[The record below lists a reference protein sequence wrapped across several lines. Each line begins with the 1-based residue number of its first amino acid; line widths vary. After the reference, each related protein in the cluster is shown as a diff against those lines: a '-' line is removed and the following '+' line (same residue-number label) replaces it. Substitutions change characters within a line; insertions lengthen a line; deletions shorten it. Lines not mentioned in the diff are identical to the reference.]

1 MRRLNTSDSAAQLR
15 ERASAAL
22 AHANGLVNANEHDE
36 AIAYYEE
43 AADAYALLKE
53 ERWNMLTCVFNLGLC
68 LRQADRLDAAIGA
81 FTRALALAEDQRTP
95 FDTERERKT
104 VQCKTHD
111 ELGKVLADKQSFTE
125 SLHHFTT
132 ALDIA
137 KTMRDSL
144 ELQGIIRRHMANVLE
159 DKGDTDQA
167 LAVCGQALE
176 DLRTAGSEPYE
187 IYQTTVDLATVH
199 IVRDEYTTAVDLLHE
214 AINGFESLPGAESA
228 IAYARASLA
237 NALRFLGRFAEAE
250 RQYALADGMF
260 RMSGRRSSIAY
271 NLQNSAVNY
280 AEQGK
285 WEAAD
290 RAYAEALSKF
300 EELGVSDYE
309 TGRTLM
315 NHSETIRLT
324 GDPER
329 AEAVCRRA
337 IAVLDRA
344 EGAGGLLGMALT
356 GLGCCL
362 KDQQRLPEAEA
373 ALMESVRLIE
383 QNEGSAYSLAYA
395 EMDLGVVIADQ
406 CRFDEAAPHFER
418 AREEFLRC
426 GMHYEANLVNRE
438 EADALRRESERAHD
452 AEKKDALLVEALSLA
467 VRAAVDADERRFQF
481 PASDARM
488 RWIQRVAEPSRE
500 LALSLAA
507 DAQDPGLVSE
517 LVASWRT
524 SGVVSPSS
532 GLERAR
538 GGDPGRP
545 PHHPAQ
551 ATVPITG
558 VMATDAENG
567 VGGVGSVG
575 GLGGLGD
582 PPGGVRGSANAAGR
596 SIGPNLVMPHGSRS
610 TLSAYAP
617 DLALRRKVR
626 YR

>member
-344 EGAGGLLGMALT
+344 EEAGRLLGMAYT
-356 GLGCCL
+356 ALGCCL
-362 KDQQRLPEAEA
+362 KDQQRLFDAEK
-373 ALMESVRLIE
+373 ALAESIRLIAH
-383 QNEGSAYSLAYA
+383 NEGSSYSRAHA
-395 EMDLGVVIADQ
+395 EMNLGVVVAKRL
-406 CRFDEAAPHFER
+406 RFDEAAAHFER
-418 AREEFLRC
+418 ARENFLRC

-438 EADALRRESERAHD
+438 EANALQRESERADD

-507 DAQDPGLVSE
+507 DAQDAGLVSE

-545 PHHPAQ
+545 PRHPAQ

-558 VMATDAENG
+558 VMVTDAENG
-567 VGGVGSVG
+567 VGGVGSVE
-575 GLGGLGD
+575 GLGD

-596 SIGPNLVMPHGSRS
+596 RSGPNLVMPHSSRS

>member
-1 MRRLNTSDSAAQLR
+1 MSAL
-15 ERASAAL
+15 ERA
-22 AHANGLVNANEHDE
+22 NELSDAEDHTQ

-43 AADAYALLKE
+43 ALSAFARLDA
-53 ERWNMLTCVFNLGLC
+53 ERWNLLVCVFNLGLC
-68 LRQADRLDAAIGA
+68 LQQADRLDAAIDA
-81 FTRALALAEDQRTP
+81 FARALALAEDQRTP

-125 SLHHFTT
+125 SLSHLTT

-137 KTMRDSL
+137 TTMDDSL
-144 ELQGIIRRHMANVLE
+144 ELQGIIRRTMANVLE
-159 DKGDTDQA
+159 DEGRADDA
-167 LAVCGQALE
+167 LAVCEQALE
-176 DLRTAGSEPYE
+176 DLRKAGSAPYE
-187 IYQTTVDLATVH
+187 IHQTTLSLATIH
-199 IVRDEYTTAVDLLHE
+199 IVQDEHATAVDLLHE
-214 AINGFESLPGAESA
+214 AINGFESLPGTESA
-228 IAYARASLA
+228 IAHARASLA

-250 RQYALADGMF
+250 RQYILADGMF
-260 RMSGRRSSIAY
+260 RRSGRRSSIAY

-290 RAYAEALSKF
+290 KAYREALSEF
-300 EELGVSDYE
+300 RELGVSDYE
-309 TGRTLM
+309 TSRTLM

-344 EGAGGLLGMALT
+344 EEAGRLLGMAYT
-356 GLGCCL
+356 ALGCCL
-362 KDQQRLPEAEA
+362 KDQQRLFDAEK
-373 ALMESVRLIE
+373 ALAESIRLIAH
-383 QNEGSAYSLAYA
+383 NEGSSYSRAHA
-395 EMDLGVVIADQ
+395 EMNLGVVVADQ

-418 AREEFLRC
+418 ARENFLRC

-507 DAQDPGLVSE
+507 DAQDAGLVSE

-567 VGGVGSVG
+567 VGGVGSVE
-575 GLGGLGD
+575 GLGD
-582 PPGGVRGSANAAGR
+582 PSDGVRGSANAAGR

>member
-1 MRRLNTSDSAAQLR
+1 
-15 ERASAAL
+15 
-22 AHANGLVNANEHDE
+22 
-36 AIAYYEE
+36 
-43 AADAYALLKE
+43 
-53 ERWNMLTCVFNLGLC
+53 
-68 LRQADRLDAAIGA
+68 
-81 FTRALALAEDQRTP
+81 
-95 FDTERERKT
+95 
-104 VQCKTHD
+104 
-111 ELGKVLADKQSFTE
+111 
-125 SLHHFTT
+125 
-132 ALDIA
+132 
-137 KTMRDSL
+137 MRDSL

-290 RAYAEALSKF
+290 RAYAEALSIF

-344 EGAGGLLGMALT
+344 EEAGRLLGMAYT
-356 GLGCCL
+356 ALGCCL

-395 EMDLGVVIADQ
+395 EMNLGVVVAKRL
-406 CRFDEAAPHFER
+406 RFDEAAAHFER
-418 AREEFLRC
+418 ARENFLRC

-438 EADALRRESERAHD
+438 EANALQRESERADD

-558 VMATDAENG
+558 VMATGAENG

-575 GLGGLGD
+575 GLGD
-582 PPGGVRGSANAAGR
+582 PSGGVRGSANAAGR

>member
-1 MRRLNTSDSAAQLR
+1 MHRLNTSDSAAQLR

-290 RAYAEALSKF
+290 RAYAEALSIF

-344 EGAGGLLGMALT
+344 EEAGRLLGMAYT
-356 GLGCCL
+356 ALGCCL
-362 KDQQRLPEAEA
+362 KDQQRLFDAEK
-373 ALMESVRLIE
+373 ALAESIRLIAH
-383 QNEGSAYSLAYA
+383 NEGSSYSRAHA
-395 EMDLGVVIADQ
+395 EMNLGVVVAKRL
-406 CRFDEAAPHFER
+406 RFDEAAAHFER
-418 AREEFLRC
+418 ARENFLRC

-438 EADALRRESERAHD
+438 EADALQRESERADD

-558 VMATDAENG
+558 VMATGAENG

-575 GLGGLGD
+575 GLGD
-582 PPGGVRGSANAAGR
+582 PSGGVRGSANAAGR